1 MPQTPM
7 TVRIDSQQKAMFDS
21 LCEQFGMS
29 ANTAINIFVRQVI
42 RLRRIPFIISATE
55 TDEDIRAKA
64 IEAFQS
70 LRKEAETSMEP
81 EMTLEESVW
90 KTFQRDLLRIFH
102 KIKHVAIP
110 TLNSKKSEELQ
121 NWDLWGPLLI
131 CLVLCMYIY
140 PYNP

>member
-55 TDEDIRAKA
+55 TDEDLRAKA
-64 IEAFQS
+64 IQTIREIREDAKN
-70 LRKEAETSMEP
+70 RP
-81 EMTLEESVW
+81 ELTLEEINAEINSVR
-90 KTFQRDLLRIFH
+90 KARRHPHLKSSLLSKNDNPQYEETTPRN
-102 KIKHVAIP
+102 ASPLRP
-110 TLNSKKSEELQ
+110 T
-121 NWDLWGPLLI
+121 
-131 CLVLCMYIY
+131 V
-140 PYNP
+140 

>member
-55 TDEDIRAKA
+55 TDEDLRAKA
-64 IEAFQS
+64 IQTIREIREDAKN
-70 LRKEAETSMEP
+70 RP
-81 EMTLEESVW
+81 ELTLEEINAEIKSVR
-90 KTFQRDLLRIFH
+90 KARRHPHLKSSLLSKNDNPQYEETTPSNASPLR
-102 KIKHVAIP
+102 P
-110 TLNSKKSEELQ
+110 T
-121 NWDLWGPLLI
+121 
-131 CLVLCMYIY
+131 V
-140 PYNP
+140 